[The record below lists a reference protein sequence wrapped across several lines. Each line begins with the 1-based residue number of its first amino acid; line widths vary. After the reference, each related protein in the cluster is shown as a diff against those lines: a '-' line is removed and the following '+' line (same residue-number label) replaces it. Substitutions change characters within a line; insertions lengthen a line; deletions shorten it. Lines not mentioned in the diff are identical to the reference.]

1 MSRLPD
7 DFSTS
12 AQDRDPAFE
21 LHERDNPIPWPLIAV
36 VLALVVW
43 GAVTLW
49 LDAQASDPAT
59 AGDVT
64 DPGSDQTSMASA
76 NGATLFGDYCATYH
90 QANGS
95 GIRAA
100 IPPLDGSR
108 YVTADADIPITI
120 LLRGIAGPIEVN
132 GEVYTGRM
140 PTFGPTLDD
149 GEIARILTYVR
160 ASWSNGADEIS
171 PDQVAAPRAGLG
183 AAATLPLDGGSEI
196 EELFAIPTNV
206 PGPEAD
212 R

>member
-7 DFSTS
+7 DFSAS

-49 LDAQASDPAT
+49 LDAQASETGT
-59 AGDVT
+59 AKNVA
-64 DPGSDQTSMASA
+64 DPGSDQTIMESA
-76 NGATLFGDYCATYH
+76 DGATLFGDYCATCH

-108 YVTADADIPITI
+108 YVTADADVPITI
-120 LLRGIAGPIEVN
+120 LLRGIAGPIEVK
-132 GEVYTGRM
+132 GEIYTGRM

-149 GEIARILTYVR
+149 GQIARILTYIR
-160 ASWSNGADEIS
+160 ASWSNSADEIS
-171 PDQVAAPRAGLG
+171 PDQVAARRAGLG
-183 AAATLPLDGGSEI
+183 DAATLPLDGGSEL
-196 EELFAIPTNV
+196 EELFAIPTNA
-206 PGPEAD
+206 PAPEAD